1 MRVKD
6 VMTGTPVSCRL
17 ETNLAAAS
25 EMLWNQNC
33 GILPVANDK
42 GKVVGVITDR
52 DMCIALGTRNRL
64 AADIAVGE
72 VISGKLFSCGPED
85 DLQTVLTAIGKM
97 QVRRMPVIDAKGKLV
112 GLVSMDDLVLHSEPR
127 APGKTPALS
136 HDDVMLALKKLYQRQ
151 VPELARREAAA

>member
-1 MRVKD
+1 MQVKD

-33 GILPVANDK
+33 GILPVVNDQ

-64 AADIAVGE
+64 AGEIAVGE
-72 VISGKLFSCGPED
+72 VISGKVFSCGPED
-85 DLQTVLTAIGKM
+85 DLQTVLTAIGRM
-97 QVRRMPVIDAKGKLV
+97 QVRRMPVIDAKSKLV
-112 GLVSMDDLVLHSEPR
+112 GLLSMDDLVLHSEAK
-127 APGKTPALS
+127 APGKTPSLS
-136 HDDVMLALKKLYQRQ
+136 HDDVINALKKLYQPQ
-151 VPELARREAAA
+151 VPKLAHREAAA